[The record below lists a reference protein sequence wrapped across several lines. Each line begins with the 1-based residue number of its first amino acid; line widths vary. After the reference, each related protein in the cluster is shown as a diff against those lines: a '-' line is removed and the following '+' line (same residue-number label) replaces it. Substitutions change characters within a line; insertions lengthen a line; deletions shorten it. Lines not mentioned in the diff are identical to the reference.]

1 MRSVSRRLHLLAAT
15 LMIGAAACGGGSAA
29 ESDKGAAPPGRG
41 GGAGGAAPVTVAVVA
56 ERAMPVTL
64 HAVGTGEASSTVD
77 IRSQVTG
84 PLLSIGFKE
93 GQDVRAGQTLFTV
106 DPRPFQGVV
115 NQATAALARDTA
127 QLTDLE
133 ARLKRADDLFARG
146 IVTRADRD
154 TLAAQTAAMRATVT
168 ADNGALE
175 SAKLQLSYAT
185 ITAPVS
191 GRTGALMVHQ
201 GSLIRANDT
210 TPMVTISQTSPLNV
224 VFAVPARVLPRL
236 RNARSAL
243 RVTAT
248 VPGVPESAATGTIG
262 FIDSAADPA
271 TDTIKVKGV
280 FPNGNHA
287 LWPGQYVDVTVQL
300 SVEERAL
307 VVPTTAVQA
316 GQQGQFVFVVKDGA
330 AEMRPVRIAW
340 TDGDTTVIEHG
351 VTAGEQVVTDGQ
363 LRLTPGAKVSI
374 KTGAG
379 AAGQ

>member
-1 MRSVSRRLHLLAAT
+1 MRSVSRRLYLLALT
-15 LMIGAAACGGGSAA
+15 LMIGAAGCGGGQAA
-29 ESDKGAAPPGRG
+29 EPEKSAPPGARG
-41 GGAGGAAPVTVAVVA
+41 GGAAAPVTVATVA

-93 GQDVRAGQTLFTV
+93 GQDVRAGQTLFTI

-127 QLTDLE
+127 QLNDLE
-133 ARLKRADDLFARG
+133 ARLKRADDLLARG

-224 VFAVPARVLPRL
+224 VFAVPARELPRI
-236 RNARSAL
+236 RNARGAL

-271 TDTIKVKGV
+271 TDTIKIKGV
-280 FPNGNHA
+280 FPNGNHT

-300 SVEERAL
+300 AVDEHAL
-307 VVPTTAVQA
+307 VVPTAAVQA

-330 AEMRPVRIAW
+330 AELRPVRVAW

-351 VTAGEQVVTDGQ
+351 VAAGEQVVTDGQ
-363 LRLTPGAKVSI
+363 LRLTPGAKVSV